1 MNPRLL
7 PLIVG
12 LAFFME
18 QLDATI
24 IAPAIPDIAASLGVA
39 PLSLNLTMT
48 VYLLCS
54 VAFVPAGDWLAS
66 RFGTRTVFQ
75 SALCLF
81 ALSSVLC
88 ALSTSLT
95 MLVAARAVQGAS
107 AALMVPVGR
116 TSIVHATPKPQLV
129 NALAWM
135 ITMAMMGPM
144 LGPPLGGLITT
155 WLSWHW
161 IFLINVPI
169 ALLCFIGAAR
179 TLPQIRQ
186 PADGRFDV
194 PSWLLL
200 GGTLAITIVV
210 LEGLREGRAAT
221 IAWLAPMAVALA
233 LAYWRR
239 SRRARL
245 PMLDF
250 SLLRVPTFAA
260 SFWSGSL
267 LRVGFGALPFLLPL
281 MLQLGL
287 GYTPVQSGLVLLAG
301 GLVAMLTKTQT
312 PRILRRWGF
321 RRVMVANGMLCVAG
335 LATCALFRGGWG
347 LGAIAL
353 AVSITAFFRALQFN
367 AVSAIAYAELP
378 PARIG
383 AATTL
388 NTMVWQLATMFGIS
402 LSTVVVTLASR
413 SAGRAESAPMDYSLA
428 FLVLALIGA
437 LATPA
442 CLRLRKD
449 AGSQLS
455 GHGGGASDPA

>member
-1 MNPRLL
+1 MNQRLL
-7 PLIVG
+7 PLTVG

-18 QLDATI
+18 QLDSTI
-24 IAPAIPDIAASLGVA
+24 IAPAIPDIAASLGVD

-54 VAFVPAGDWLAS
+54 VVFIPTGDWLAS

-75 SALCLF
+75 AALGIF
-81 ALSSVLC
+81 ALSSLMC
-88 ALSTSLT
+88 ALSTSLP

-116 TSIVHATPKPQLV
+116 TSIVHVTPKAQLV

-135 ITMAMMGPM
+135 ITLAMAGPM
-144 LGPPLGGLITT
+144 LGPPLGGLLTT

-169 ALLCFIGAAR
+169 ALLCLLGSLRAF
-179 TLPQIRQ
+179 PQIRQ
-186 PADGRFDV
+186 SADGRFDAL
-194 PSWLLL
+194 SWLLL
-200 GGTLAITIVV
+200 GGALAIVVVV
-210 LEGLREGRAAT
+210 LEGVREGRLDLFV
-221 IAWLAPMAVALA
+221 WLLPMAVLV
-233 LAYWRR
+233 LAYGYR

-245 PMLDF
+245 PMLDW

-267 LRVGFGALPFLLPL
+267 LRVGYGALPFLLPL

-287 GYTPVQSGLVLLAG
+287 GYTPVQSGLVLLASG
-301 GLVAMLTKTQT
+301 VVSMLTKTQT
-312 PRILRRWGF
+312 TPMLRRWGF
-321 RRVMVANGMLCVAG
+321 RRVMLINGSLCVAG
-335 LATCALFRGGWG
+335 LVVCALFRDYWG

-353 AVSITAFFRALQFN
+353 AVSIAGFFRAVQFN
-367 AVSAIAYAELP
+367 AVAAIAYAELP

-388 NTMVWQLATMFGIS
+388 NTMVWQLAIMVGIS
-402 LSTVVVTLASR
+402 LSSVVVTLAAR
-413 SAGRAESAPMDYSLA
+413 GAGRAEAVPLDYGLA
-428 FLVLALIGA
+428 FLVLAFIGA

-442 CLRLRKD
+442 CLRLPRD
-449 AGSQLS
+449 AGNQLS
-455 GHGGGASDPA
+455 GHKA

>member
-1 MNPRLL
+1 MNQRLL
-7 PLIVG
+7 SLTVG

-18 QLDATI
+18 QLDSTI
-24 IAPAIPDIAASLGVA
+24 IAPAIPDIAASLGVE

-54 VAFVPAGDWLAS
+54 ITFIPAGDRLAS

-75 SALCLF
+75 SAIVLF

-88 ALSTSLT
+88 ALATSLP

-116 TSIVHATPKPQLV
+116 TSIVHVTPKPQLV

-135 ITMAMMGPM
+135 ITMAMLGPM

-169 ALLCFIGAAR
+169 ALLCFLGAAR
-179 TLPQIRQ
+179 SLPQIKQ
-186 PADGRFDV
+186 PSDGRFDLL
-194 PSWLLL
+194 SWLLL
-200 GGTLAITIVV
+200 GGTLGTAIVAF
-210 LEGLREGRAAT
+210 EGLRGGHLDKLV
-221 IAWLAPMAVALA
+221 WLVPTAVLA
-233 LAYWRR
+233 LAYWWR
-239 SRRARL
+239 SRRTPL

-267 LRVGFGALPFLLPL
+267 LRVGFGSLPFLLPL

-287 GYTPVQSGLVLLAG
+287 GYSPVQSGLVLLAS

-312 PRILRRWGF
+312 TTILRRWGF
-321 RRVMVANGMLCVAG
+321 RRVMLVNGALCVVG
-335 LATCALFRGGWG
+335 LLVCALFRSDWG

-353 AVSITAFFRALQFN
+353 TVCTVGFVRAIQFN
-367 AVSAIAYAELP
+367 AVTAIAYAEVP

-388 NTMVWQLATMFGIS
+388 NTMMWQLAIMFGIA
-402 LSTVVVTLASR
+402 LSSVVVTLASR
-413 SAGRAESAPMDYSLA
+413 SAGRASAVPMDFSIAFVILA
-428 FLVLALIGA
+428 CIGA

-455 GHGGGASDPA
+455 GHQA